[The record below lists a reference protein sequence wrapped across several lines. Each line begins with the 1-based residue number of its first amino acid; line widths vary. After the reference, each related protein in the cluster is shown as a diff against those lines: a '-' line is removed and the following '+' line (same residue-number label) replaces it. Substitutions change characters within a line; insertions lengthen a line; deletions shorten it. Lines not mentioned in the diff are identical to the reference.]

1 MYVIGINDFE
11 FLNIESKTMMT
22 PGFRSNYWNEI
33 EKVTYGCDLSK
44 TTIYSDYDTAA
55 KILEEIK
62 NKKDEIYFRTDN
74 IIGRLINEEKG
85 NKFDVDALKIYELVP
100 TECKNV

>member
-33 EKVTYGCDLSK
+33 EKITYDCSLSK
-44 TTIYSDYDTAA
+44 ATFYSDYDTAF

-62 NKKDEIYFRTDN
+62 NRRKEIHFRTDN

-85 NKFDVDALKIYELVP
+85 NKFDVDALKIYELVT
-100 TECKNV
+100 TEYKNV

>member
-1 MYVIGINDFE
+1 MYVIGVNEYE

-22 PGFRSNYWNEI
+22 PGIISDYWNEI
-33 EKVTYGCDLSK
+33 EKITYDCNLSK
-44 TTIYSDYDTAA
+44 ATIYSDYDTAA

-62 NKKDEIYFRTDN
+62 NKKDENYFRTNN
-74 IIGRLINEEKG
+74 IIGRIINEEKG